1 MEMTQ
6 NIYVNICLHKHAY
19 YVNTNTFIA
28 LIWDSSE
35 NASLCTQ
42 EIPHGVKVFIHLQ
55 MKI

>member
-6 NIYVNICLHKHAY
+6 NIYVNICLHKHA